1 MKNNL
6 LIYYAFSFL
15 AVVKAGGFSS
25 AAKKSGISK
34 SQLSRHVDALESLLG
49 IQLLHRT
56 TRVLIL
62 TDEGKQFYDAYEG
75 ISERC
80 DEALNNLKQ
89 DFSGMTGTVRLT
101 APVDWGIRYL
111 PKIMHA
117 FSKQYPN
124 LNSVMSFS
132 NRYENIDEHNFR

>member
-1 MKNNL
+1 MKNNP

-34 SQLSRHVDALESLLG
+34 AQLSRHVDTLESLLG

-62 TDEGKQFYDAYEG
+62 TDEGKQFMTLMRGY
-75 ISERC
+75 R
-80 DEALNNLKQ
+80 
-89 DFSGMTGTVRLT
+89 SGAMKR
-101 APVDWGIRYL
+101 
-111 PKIMHA
+111 
-117 FSKQYPN
+117 
-124 LNSVMSFS
+124 
-132 NRYENIDEHNFR
+132 